1 LKPPREH
8 ATNNSQ
14 TYFVTSDTW
23 ERRALFRAEPYARLF
38 FKALL
43 SHRGKAYLLYEFVLM
58 PDHFHLLKKRAGA
71 CGTAQAVSFQNT
83 RAWQRE
89 GVS

>member
-1 LKPPREH
+1 LKPAREH

-23 ERRALFRAEPYARLF
+23 KRRGLFRAEPYARFF
-38 FKALL
+38 FKTLL
-43 SHRGKAYLLYEFVLM
+43 SLRGTAYLLYEFVLM
-58 PDHFHLLKKRAGA
+58 PDHFHLLKKRADVA
-71 CGTAQAVSFQNT
+71 ARLKPCPFKI
-83 RAWQRE
+83 RAWQHE